1 MAVEIIAGTPPGGGQ
16 DRAARAVAGLVG
28 DGVRVTN
35 LPGRGGGNAWDR
47 LAAAPG
53 AADLAAISS
62 PTLVTNAIVGESVI
76 DHRDLTPLA
85 LLYTEYSALMVRPGS
100 GLGEASALLDAM
112 AAGTVVVSFAT
123 ALGNMNHLI
132 LAELAGHS
140 GAPVSSLPI
149 HVFESAPHAL
159 ADVVGGE
166 ADVAVVSAASA
177 IAGVVES
184 ALTAVLVTSPVRL
197 GGVFAGTPTCDELGI
212 PCVRGT
218 WRGLVGP
225 PGLGQAE
232 IDVWSHRLASAVAS
246 ERWRRL
252 LEKNLWVDSHA
263 GSAESMD
270 FMEAERVELG
280 RLLGRLDL
288 VAKVGDG

>member
-1 MAVEIIAGTPPGGGQ
+1 VAVEIVAGTPPGGGQ
-16 DRAARAVAGLVG
+16 DRAARAIAGLLG
-28 DGVRVTN
+28 DGVKVTN
-35 LPGRGGGNAWDR
+35 RPGRGGGNAWDG
-47 LAAAPG
+47 LVAAPG
-53 AADLAAISS
+53 AADLAAVSS
-62 PTLVTNAIVGESVI
+62 PTLVTNAIVGESAI

-85 LLYTEYSALMVRPGS
+85 LLYTEYSALVVRPGS
-100 GLGEASALLDAM
+100 GLDEASALLDAM
-112 AAGTVVVSFAT
+112 AAGTAVFSFAT

-132 LAELAGHS
+132 LVEIAGHS

-177 IAGVVES
+177 IAGVGES
-184 ALTAVLVTSPVRL
+184 ALAAVLVTSPVRL
-197 GGVFAGTPTCDELGI
+197 GGVFAGTPTCVELGI
-212 PCVRGT
+212 PRVRGT

-225 PGLGQAE
+225 PGLDQTD
-232 IDVWSHRLASAVAS
+232 IDAWSHRLASAVAT

-252 LEKNLWVDSHA
+252 LEENLWVDGHA
-263 GSAESMD
+263 GPDDSMV
-270 FMEAERVELG
+270 FMEAERIELG

>member
-1 MAVEIIAGTPPGGGQ
+1 
-16 DRAARAVAGLVG
+16 VG
-28 DGVRVTN
+28 
-35 LPGRGGGNAWDR
+35 
-47 LAAAPG
+47 APG
-53 AADLAAISS
+53 AADLAAVSS
-62 PTLVTNAIVGESVI
+62 PTLVTNAIVGESAI

-85 LLYTEYSALMVRPGS
+85 LLYTEPSALVVRPGS
-100 GLGEASALLDAM
+100 GLDEASALLEAM
-112 AAGTVVVSFAT
+112 AAGSAVVSFAT

-132 LAELAGHS
+132 LAEIAGHA

-177 IAGVVES
+177 IAGVVKR
-184 ALTAVLVTSPVRL
+184 ALAAVLVTSPVRL
-197 GGVFAGTPTCDELGI
+197 GGVFAGTPACVELGI

-225 PGLGQAE
+225 PGLDQTN
-232 IDVWSHRLASAVAS
+232 IDAWSHRLASAVAT

-252 LEKNLWVDSHA
+252 LEENFWVDSHA
-263 GSAESMD
+263 GPDESMAW
-270 FMEAERVELG
+270 MEAERIELG
-280 RLLGRLDL
+280 RLMGSLDL
-288 VAKVGDG
+288 VATVGDG

>member
-1 MAVEIIAGTPPGGGQ
+1 VAVEIVAGTPPGGGQ
-16 DRAARAVAGLVG
+16 DRAARAIAGLLG
-28 DGVRVTN
+28 DGVKVTN
-35 LPGRGGGNAWDR
+35 RPGRGGGNAWDG
-47 LAAAPG
+47 LVAAPG
-53 AADLAAISS
+53 AADLAAVSS
-62 PTLVTNAIVGESVI
+62 PTLVTNAIVGESAI

-85 LLYTEYSALMVRPGS
+85 LLYTEYSALVVRPGS
-100 GLGEASALLDAM
+100 GLDEASALLDAM
-112 AAGTVVVSFAT
+112 AAGTAVFSFAT

-132 LAELAGHS
+132 LVEIAGHS

-177 IAGVVES
+177 IAGVGES
-184 ALTAVLVTSPVRL
+184 ALAAVLVTSPVRL
-197 GGVFAGTPTCDELGI
+197 GGVFAGTPTCVELGI

-225 PGLGQAE
+225 PGLDQTD
-232 IDVWSHRLASAVAS
+232 IDAWSHRLASAVAT

-252 LEKNLWVDSHA
+252 LEENLWVDSHA
-263 GSAESMD
+263 GPDDSMV
-270 FMEAERVELG
+270 FMEAERIELG

>member
-16 DRAARAVAGLVG
+16 DRAARAVAASLG
-28 DGVRVTN
+28 DGVTVTN

-47 LAAAPG
+47 LVASPG
-53 AADLAAISS
+53 AVDLAAVSS
-62 PTLVTNAIVGESVI
+62 PTLVTNALVGVSAI

-85 LLYTEYSALMVRPGS
+85 LLYTEHCVLVVRPGS
-100 GLGEASALLDAM
+100 GLEEASVLLDAM
-112 AAGTVVVSFAT
+112 AAGTAVVSFAT

-132 LAELAGHS
+132 LAEIAGHA
-140 GAPVSSLPI
+140 GAAVASLPV
-149 HVFESAPHAL
+149 HVFDSAQHAL
-159 ADVVGGE
+159 ADLIAGE

-184 ALTAVLVTSPVRL
+184 ALTAVMVTSPLRL
-197 GGVFAGTPTCDELGI
+197 GGVFAGTPTSVELGI

-225 PGLGQAE
+225 PGLDQTE
-232 IDVWSHRLASAVAS
+232 IDVWSHRLALALAG

-252 LEKNLWVDSHA
+252 LEENLWVDSHS
-263 GSAESMD
+263 GPEESMV
-270 FMEAERVELG
+270 FMEAERIELG
-280 RLLGRLDL
+280 RLLRRLDL